1 MQQECIRRI
10 MSEAVLSIS
19 VHEPVTEALRLFS
32 DYPLHHLPVVDES
45 GLIGML
51 SSADMLKLEHFLSKS
66 GSPAA
71 AALLNDR
78 FRIDTMMRRPVISAR
93 PDDTS
98 ADAAASMAT
107 HGIHALPVVNENNH
121 LVGIVTTTD
130 IVGALLHGI
139 KLKRGPA
146 QQTASRR
153 PTELEMRRAI
163 EAAESATLN
172 GTDANGVAAL
182 MLYLHERNALL
193 EELRQDVTRYLR
205 SGQDEQLHTRLL
217 QDIDRLDRQAE
228 LSTRP

>member
-1 MQQECIRRI
+1 

-19 VHEPVTEALRLFS
+19 VHEPVTEALRLFA

-51 SSADMLKLEHFLSKS
+51 SSADMLKLEHFMPKS
-66 GSPAA
+66 GSQAA

-78 FRIDTMMRRPVISAR
+78 FRIDTMMRRPVISAK
-93 PDDTS
+93 PDDTI
-98 ADAAASMAT
+98 ADAAASMASN
-107 HGIHALPVVNENNH
+107 GIHALPVVNENNH

-130 IVGALLHGI
+130 IVAALLHGSR
-139 KLKRGPA
+139 LKPGLEQHA
-146 QQTASRR
+146 ASRQ

-163 EAAESATLN
+163 AAAESATLN
-172 GTDANGVAAL
+172 GTDADGIAAL
-182 MLYLHERNALL
+182 LLYLHERNALL

-217 QDIDRLDRQAE
+217 QEIDRLDRQAE